1 MKQVKTPWFAIVT
14 FGTSP
19 KRTVFRSANKAI
31 ETARDAVGRGS
42 CSGARVYQCETRE
55 LAKTADISVVR
66 DGEQIVFG

>member
-1 MKQVKTPWFAIVT
+1 MYFAVVT

-19 KRTVFRSANKAI
+19 KRTVFRSLSKAI

-42 CSGARVYQCETRE
+42 CSGARVYQCETQQ

-66 DGEQIVFG
+66 AGEKIVHG